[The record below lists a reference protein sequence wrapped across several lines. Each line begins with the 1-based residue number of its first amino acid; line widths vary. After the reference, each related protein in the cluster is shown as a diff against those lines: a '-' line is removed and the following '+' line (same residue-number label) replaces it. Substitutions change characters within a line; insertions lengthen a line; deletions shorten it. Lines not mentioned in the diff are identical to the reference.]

1 MCGCRHTHT
10 SQPPPAHLFCSMSSD
25 TDLNVTRRVEMTS
38 PEVNAVAAESGD
50 IPDTPAPIME
60 GVPGVEGKTLPM
72 PPPLVFRSPEG
83 RGEASEREGG
93 GSGSPRSRCTSASSW
108 GEGGEGRT
116 GLQFSG
122 TIVERPEAPGRHTS
136 WGGPPPPSHMRLC
149 QLLLLHVTHPQLHSE
164 TRSRPPGSETSHTT
178 SHLCQLLL
186 HVACPQLQSPPLAL

>member
-108 GEGGEGRT
+108 GEGGGGENWI
-116 GLQFSG
+116 
-122 TIVERPEAPGRHTS
+122 TI
-136 WGGPPPPSHMRLC
+136 
-149 QLLLLHVTHPQLHSE
+149 
-164 TRSRPPGSETSHTT
+164 
-178 SHLCQLLL
+178 
-186 HVACPQLQSPPLAL
+186 